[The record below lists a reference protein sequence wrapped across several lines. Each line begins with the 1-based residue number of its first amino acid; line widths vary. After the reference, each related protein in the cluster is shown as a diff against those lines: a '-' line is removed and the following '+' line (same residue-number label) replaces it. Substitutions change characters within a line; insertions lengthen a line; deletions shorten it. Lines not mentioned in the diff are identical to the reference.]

1 MSDKQR
7 KKRGENKAQIAM
19 PSGVKRRIENSCYLF
34 VAVVAGFA
42 IRVVQ
47 LQAFAR
53 SDKVNVATTFTDT
66 QILPARRG
74 QILAT
79 DGTALAVTLNQFN
92 VAVNP
97 RAISD
102 KPKMARLIAQAIGGD
117 GSKYLQEMSKV
128 SRPDGKPNYYVSLE
142 RNVEENRIDK
152 LRKVM
157 GATDGESRKT
167 RALRKEFWAPLT
179 LEPSPRRQYPLGPF
193 APQLIGF
200 TGRNGHGAD
209 GLEKAWDETLAG
221 KDGEV
226 KSQVDSRGRPVPGF
240 VAQWQQ
246 PVPGR
251 SIVTTIDPQ
260 IQADTDNV
268 LQRLVTKYK
277 PNFATA
283 IVMKAKTGEIVAMSN
298 APLFDLNKKPADVVE
313 LATNR
318 CLTYAYEPGSTFKII
333 TASAAVENISDWRT
347 RTYWVTGAEPVGKH
361 VMHDWTFWSGR
372 AKSENKTLSEGIR
385 DSSNI
390 TMWHFAH
397 AMGAPVLAKYAE
409 NFGIGKPV
417 EMGPLPT
424 ARGMM
429 PRNAPGNWGD
439 AQLANFSFG
448 QGMMLTPIQ
457 LVRAVGV
464 VANDGVM
471 VQPRII
477 KELRDEQGRAIQNFP
492 IRESGRVIES
502 ETAKEVTKMM
512 VRVVA
517 EGTARKYVFVPG
529 YSTAGKTGS
538 AQKADGKRG
547 YNNGKFISSLTG
559 FVPANKPEYVILV
572 MADEPHGS
580 HWGSEVCGPAFNEIA
595 NKVMLHLRLEEG
607 ADAPAPDPN
616 LMVQPKTPQKMS

>member
-1 MSDKQR
+1 MSAKQT
-7 KKRGENKAQIAM
+7 KKRGQEDALAAM
-19 PSGVKRRIENSCYLF
+19 PNGVKRRIENSCYLF
-34 VAVVAGFA
+34 MVVVAGFGV
-42 IRVVQ
+42 RVVQ

-53 SDKVNVATTFTDT
+53 SDKVDVATTFTDT
-66 QILPARRG
+66 QVLPARRG

-92 VAVNP
+92 IAVNP

-102 KPKMARLIAQAIGGD
+102 KPKMARLIADSIGGD
-117 GSKYLQEMSKV
+117 SGKYLQEMSKIT
-128 SRPDGKPNYYVSLE
+128 RPDGKPNYYVRLE

-157 GATDGESRKT
+157 GAKKNETRKT
-167 RALRKEFWAPLT
+167 RALRKDFWAPMS
-179 LEPSPRRQYPLGPF
+179 LEPSPRRQYPLGAF

-200 TGRNGHGAD
+200 TGRDGHGAD
-209 GLEKAWDETLAG
+209 GLEKAWDDTLAG
-221 KDGEV
+221 KDGAV
-226 KSQVDSRGRPVPGF
+226 TSQVDSRNRPVPGF
-240 VAQWQQ
+240 VAKWQQ

-251 SIVTTIDPQ
+251 SIVTTINPQ

-268 LQRLVTKYK
+268 LQRLVTKYQ

-298 APLFDLNKKPADVVE
+298 APIFDLNKKPDNVID

-333 TASAAVENISDWRT
+333 TASAAVENVSDWQT
-347 RTYWVTGAEPVGKH
+347 RSYWVTGAEPVGNR
-361 VMHDWTFWSGR
+361 VMHDWSFWSGR

-424 ARGMM
+424 AKGMM
-429 PRNAPGNWGD
+429 PRAAPGNWGD
-439 AQLANFSFG
+439 VQLANFSFG
-448 QGMMLTPIQ
+448 QGLMLTPIQ

-471 VQPRII
+471 VQPRVV
-477 KELRDEQGRAIQNFP
+477 KELRDEQGRAIQTFP
-492 IRESGRVIES
+492 IRETGRVIDS
-502 ETAKEVTKMM
+502 ATAKAVTKMM

-538 AQKADGKRG
+538 AQKANGKLG
-547 YNNGKFISSLTG
+547 YSENKFISSLTG
-559 FVPANKPEYVILV
+559 FVPADKPEYVILV

-595 NKVMLHLRLEEG
+595 NKAMLHLRLEEG

-616 LMVQPKTPQKMS
+616 LMIQSKTPQKLS